1 MLKDGLSI
9 HAAAAE
15 AGAALAL
22 LASGRAY
29 SFAELAAAVEQRLL
43 AWGTVSA
50 GEVLVLVGES
60 RPETIVTIFA
70 AIEARLPIFFVHPRW
85 PGAERRRYL
94 EFLGLPL
101 LPEGAGEVRAAWP
114 AGCPSLE
121 AGEERILAVL
131 PTSGSSGPPK
141 GVALSRRAFLAAIAA
156 SREGLGWRPRDRWL
170 LALPLA
176 HVGGLSILL
185 RCLEGRT
192 TTVLADTAAGWE
204 PFAVARQIENDEIT
218 LVSLVPTQLRRL
230 LALPDFELP
239 PRVRALLIGGAAAS
253 PALIATAAGRGWP
266 CRLTYGAT
274 EAASQI
280 ATQETP
286 APAGC
291 GRPVPGMTV
300 VIGEDHHIRVRGAN
314 LFSFYL
320 PGGQN
325 GRDPEGFFESGDL
338 GRLDEQGN
346 LHVFGRADDVIISG
360 GENVHPLAV
369 EAALEELPAIAAAAV
384 FPLPD
389 EEWGQIVAA
398 ALVPREGHA
407 SPALGEVRE
416 ALRKTLPSYALP
428 RRLFGVDSLP
438 QNAVGKLDRRTLAA
452 LTRRFNIEG

>member
-1 MLKDGLSI
+1 MKDGLSI
-9 HAAAAE
+9 RAAAAE

-22 LASGRAY
+22 LAAGRAY
-29 SFAELAAAVEQRLL
+29 SFAELAAAVEQRLA
-43 AWGTVSA
+43 AWGTLA
-50 GEVLVLVGES
+50 EGEVLVLVGES

-85 PGAERRRYL
+85 PAAERRRYL
-94 EFLGLPL
+94 EHLGLPP
-101 LPEGAGEVRAAWP
+101 LPEGAGEFRAAWP
-114 AGCPSLE
+114 AGCPPLE
-121 AGEERILAVL
+121 VGEERILAVL

-156 SREGLGWRPRDRWL
+156 SREGLGWWPHDRWL

-185 RCLEGRT
+185 RCLEGRAGA
-192 TTVLADTAAGWE
+192 VLADTAAGWE
-204 PFAVARQIENDEIT
+204 PSTVARQIENDEIT

-230 LALPDFELP
+230 LALPDFALP

-253 PALIATAAGRGWP
+253 PALIAAAAGRGWP

-286 APAGC
+286 APTGC

-320 PGGQN
+320 PGGEN
-325 GRDPEGFFESGDL
+325 GRDAEGFFASGDL
-338 GRLDEQGN
+338 GHLDAQGN
-346 LHVFGRADDVIISG
+346 LHVFGRADDVIITG
-360 GENVHPLAV
+360 GENVHPLTV

-384 FPLPD
+384 FPWPD
-389 EEWGQIVAA
+389 EEWGQLVCAA
-398 ALVPREGHA
+398 VVPQAGQALPDLETLRT
-407 SPALGEVRE
+407 AL
-416 ALRKTLPSYALP
+416 KQTLPAYALP
-428 RRLFGVDSLP
+428 RRLFVVESLP
-438 QNAVGKLDRRTLAA
+438 QNAVGKLDRRALARLFA
-452 LTRRFNIEG
+452 G

>member
-22 LASGRAY
+22 LAAGRAY
-29 SFAELAAAVEQRLL
+29 SFAELAAAVEQRLA
-43 AWGTVSA
+43 AWRTVSE

-70 AIEARLPIFFVHPRW
+70 AIEARMPIFFVHPRW
-85 PGAERRRYL
+85 PAAERRRYL
-94 EFLGLPL
+94 EYLGLPSS
-101 LPEGAGEVRAAWP
+101 PEGAGEFRAAWP
-114 AGCPSLE
+114 AGCPPLE
-121 AGEERILAVL
+121 DGDERILAVL

-141 GVALSRRAFLAAIAA
+141 GVALSRRAFLSAIAA
-156 SREGLGWRPRDRWL
+156 SRQGLGWKPHDRWL

-185 RCLEGRT
+185 RGLEGRAG
-192 TTVLADTAAGWE
+192 TVLADTVAGWE
-204 PFAVARQIENDEIT
+204 PAAVARQIENDEIT

-230 LALPDFELP
+230 LGLEGFKLPH
-239 PRVRALLIGGAAAS
+239 RVRALLIGGAAAS
-253 PALIATAAGRGWP
+253 PALIAAAAGRGWP

-286 APAGC
+286 GPEGC
-291 GRPVPGMTV
+291 GRPVPGVTV
-300 VIGEDHHIRVRGAN
+300 EIGVGHHIRVRGAN

-325 GRDPEGFFESGDL
+325 GRDAEGFFESGDL
-338 GRLDEQGN
+338 GRLDAQGN
-346 LHVFGRADDVIISG
+346 LHVFGRADDVIITG
-360 GENVHPLAV
+360 GENVHPLTV
-369 EAALEELPAIAAAAV
+369 EAALEALPAIAAAVV

-389 EEWGQIVAA
+389 EEWGQLICAA
-398 ALVPREGHA
+398 VVPQVGQALPDLETLRT
-407 SPALGEVRE
+407 AL
-416 ALRKTLPSYALP
+416 KSTLPAYALP
-428 RRLFGVDSLP
+428 RRLFRVENLP
-438 QNAVGKLDRRTLAA
+438 QNSVGKLDRRVLARLFA
-452 LTRRFNIEG
+452 G